1 MDSKTIKAQGRS
13 IKLTHLGKIFWPQ
26 EGYTK
31 EDLIN
36 YYASV
41 AKFILPYLKNR
52 PVMLHRYP
60 NGIQKSGFYQK
71 EIGKCPSWIK
81 TVKIKH
87 ENREIT
93 YPLIQ
98 DKATLLYLVNLGCI
112 DFHPFLSDSHHLKH
126 PNYLVFDLDPKGA
139 SFDSVIKTALAIHQI
154 LEEKHMRNF
163 CKTSGGKGLH
173 IFVPLDGRLDFDA
186 SKKLAK
192 SIALM
197 VQKQLPDL
205 ISLKKGSNQR
215 QKKVLI
221 DYSRNAWAQ
230 TMVSP
235 YSVRP
240 RPHAPVSMPLEWKEV
255 KKGLNPLKF
264 TLKTAIKRLA
274 IKGDLFIRPI

>member
-93 YPLIQ
+93 YPI
-98 DKATLLYLVNLGCI
+98 
-112 DFHPFLSDSHHLKH
+112 
-126 PNYLVFDLDPKGA
+126 
-139 SFDSVIKTALAIHQI
+139 
-154 LEEKHMRNF
+154 
-163 CKTSGGKGLH
+163 
-173 IFVPLDGRLDFDA
+173 
-186 SKKLAK
+186 
-192 SIALM
+192 
-197 VQKQLPDL
+197 
-205 ISLKKGSNQR
+205 
-215 QKKVLI
+215 
-221 DYSRNAWAQ
+221 
-230 TMVSP
+230 
-235 YSVRP
+235 
-240 RPHAPVSMPLEWKEV
+240 
-255 KKGLNPLKF
+255 
-264 TLKTAIKRLA
+264 
-274 IKGDLFIRPI
+274 